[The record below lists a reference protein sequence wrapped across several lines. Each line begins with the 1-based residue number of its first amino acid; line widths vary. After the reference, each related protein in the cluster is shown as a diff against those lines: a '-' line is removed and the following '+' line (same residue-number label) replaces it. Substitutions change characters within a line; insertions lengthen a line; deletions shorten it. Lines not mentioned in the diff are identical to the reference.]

1 MFWII
6 GGDVMFLGLAKALN
20 WGFLNALMPQFRHV
34 PWEGF
39 RFYDLIMPL
48 FLFIVGAA
56 MPFSF
61 AKRSSRN
68 QSKKSIYL
76 HVIKRVAI
84 LFFLAMMTQGN
95 LLKYRWSELHIFIGT
110 LPAIGVGYLV
120 SSILLLE
127 LDTRRQIMAVIGLLL
142 SYWALMMLVPV
153 PGYGA
158 GVLTPKGNLATWVD
172 HTVMRGFFPESRTYT
187 EIVTTLTY
195 GSTVMLGVFG
205 GKLLK
210 SGLTQQQKV
219 IRLVL
224 LGAGTLLGGL
234 AWSPLFPVIKH
245 IWTSSFVLLSG
256 GICYLLLALFYYV
269 IDVKGYR
276 AWAFGFKVI
285 GMNAIAVYVAT
296 HIFDFRHVGNVFVGG
311 LSDRLGVW
319 NGFVEAAAAFAVV
332 WLILYWMYRKKTFIK
347 I

>member
-1 MFWII
+1 MAGNLDGTKASARLTSIDALRGFDMFWIV

-20 WGFLNALMPQFRHV
+20 WGFLNALMPQFEHV
-34 PWEGF
+34 AWEGF
-39 RFYDLIMPL
+39 HFYDLIMPL

-61 AKRSSRN
+61 GKRLSRN
-68 QSKKSIYL
+68 QSKKSIYT
-76 HVIKRVAI
+76 HVVKRVAI
-84 LFFLAMMTQGN
+84 LFFLAMITQGN
-95 LLKYRWSELHIFIGT
+95 LLKFRWSELYIFMGT

-127 LDTRRQIMAVIGLLL
+127 LDTRSQIFAVIGLLL
-142 SYWALMMLVPV
+142 SYWAIMMLVPV

-158 GVLTPKGNLATWVD
+158 GVLTPKGNFATYID
-172 HTVMRGFFPESRTYT
+172 HAVMRSFFPENRIYT

-195 GSTVMLGVFG
+195 GATVMLGVFG

-210 SGLTQQQKV
+210 SGLSPQQKV

-224 LGAGTLLGGL
+224 LGVGTLLGGL

-256 GICYLLLALFYYV
+256 GL
-269 IDVKGYR
+269 
-276 AWAFGFKVI
+276 
-285 GMNAIAVYVAT
+285 
-296 HIFDFRHVGNVFVGG
+296 
-311 LSDRLGVW
+311 
-319 NGFVEAAAAFAVV
+319 
-332 WLILYWMYRKKTFIK
+332 
-347 I
+347 